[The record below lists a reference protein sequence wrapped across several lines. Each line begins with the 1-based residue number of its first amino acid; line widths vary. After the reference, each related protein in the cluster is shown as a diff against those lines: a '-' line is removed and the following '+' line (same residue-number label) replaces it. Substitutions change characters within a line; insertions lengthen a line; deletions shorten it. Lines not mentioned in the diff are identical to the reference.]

1 MLLFLAAIES
11 EEVRSVMEII
21 CEEYLEDMIRAAN
34 SILHNEQDARDAV
47 QNAFLRMLNHVDQ
60 LQKLTN
66 HQTKWYVVTAAFNA
80 AKDIYRTKKK
90 QNEIPI
96 SEDIATV
103 DQFERY
109 ETKDQVEKMLLNLSA
124 KDQEFLILRYVY
136 GLKYAEIGEIQD
148 LSEEAARKIVKRAE
162 AKLEELCKEGQL

>member
-1 MLLFLAAIES
+1 MLLFLAAIEN
-11 EEVRSVMEII
+11 EEVRSMMEMI
-21 CEEYLEDMIRAAN
+21 CEEYLEDMVRAAN

-47 QNAFLRMLNHVDQ
+47 QNVFLRMLNHVDQ
-60 LQKLTN
+60 LQKLTD

-109 ETKDQVEKMLLNLSA
+109 ETKDQVEKMILKLSA
-124 KDQEFLILRYVY
+124 KDQEFLILRHTY
-136 GLKYAEIGEIQD
+136 GFKYAEIGEM
-148 LSEEAARKIVKRAE
+148 LNSSEEAVRKAIKRAE
-162 AKLEELCKEGQL
+162 TKLEGMCKEEQL

>member
-1 MLLFLAAIES
+1 MLLFLAAIEN
-11 EEVRSVMEII
+11 EEVRSVMEMI
-21 CEEYLEDMIRAAN
+21 CEEYLEDMVRSAN

-60 LQKLTN
+60 LQKLTD

-109 ETKDQVEKMLLNLSA
+109 ETKDQVEKMILKLSA
-124 KDQEFLILRYVY
+124 KDQEFLILKHTY
-136 GLKYAEIGEIQD
+136 GFKYAEIGEM
-148 LSEEAARKIVKRAE
+148 LNSSEEAVRKAIKRAE
-162 AKLEELCKEGQL
+162 TKLEGMCKEEQL

>member
-1 MLLFLAAIES
+1 MLLFLAAIEN
-11 EEVRSVMEII
+11 EEVRSVMEMI
-21 CEEYLEDMIRAAN
+21 CNEYLEDMVRAAN

-80 AKDIYRTKKK
+80 AKDIYRIKKK
-90 QNEIPI
+90 QYEIPI

-124 KDQEFLILRYVY
+124 KEQEILILRHAY
-136 GLKYAEIGEIQD
+136 GFKYAEIGEM
-148 LSEEAARKIVKRAE
+148 LGSSEDAVRKVIRRAE
-162 AKLEELCKEGQL
+162 AKVEELCKEVQL

>member
-1 MLLFLAAIES
+1 MILFLAAIEN
-11 EEVRSVMEII
+11 EEVRSVMEMI
-21 CEEYLEDMIRAAN
+21 CEKYLEDMVRAAN

-47 QNAFLRMLNHVDQ
+47 QNVFLRMLNHVDQ
-60 LQKLTN
+60 LQKLTD

-109 ETKDQVEKMLLNLSA
+109 ETKDQVEKMILKLSA
-124 KDQEFLILRYVY
+124 KDQELLILRHAY
-136 GLKYAEIGEIQD
+136 GFKYAEIGEM
-148 LSEEAARKIVKRAE
+148 LNSSEEAVRKAIKRAE
-162 AKLEELCKEGQL
+162 TKLEGMCKEEQL